1 MIQSSLLHSPWYFLL
16 PRPHED
22 FREIGHTFEHTKVDS
37 CHLLMPQ
44 RRERVWGSSCTGAHD
59 TQYPLDMKITMQRLK
74 GPKRFTLGDVLLDGL
89 PTCDPPVSDSFQ
101 CQLEKVKK
109 ICQER
114 KIDFSTVT
122 MDSSTSRRRSP
133 EYACDMF
140 TCIRPSHRIW
150 LCGHNRFAEPQELLR
165 AHGVFAEEFHV
176 PKAVLDLEPHLA
188 ADFAGNAFSTSALI
202 AKILCTM
209 VNGFPWKRLAN
220 KVSLSRSGV
229 LNECARRAAKRANEQ
244 GPSEPPVEPPSKKR
258 KKQGRKS
265 SKPSRKR
272 AQPAGEPESDPKK
285 VKTDKNNQLRGQ
297 NFKGAL
303 LTISKKME
311 ILKRYQ
317 ELAET
322 TKHPEKAWFGLR
334 FVEYLLPDK
343 NGFFLHRTTCRHCL
357 DEYSM
362 YMHRQP
368 NGKPDTFVSLALVG
382 EAYTRRIDMI
392 YSMCWFANPLYHLCG
407 ERSPSQNARI

>member
-1 MIQSSLLHSPWYFLL
+1 MN
-16 PRPHED
+16 
-22 FREIGHTFEHTKVDS
+22 
-37 CHLLMPQ
+37 
-44 RRERVWGSSCTGAHD
+44 
-59 TQYPLDMKITMQRLK
+59 K
-74 GPKRFTLGDVLLDGL
+74 GPRSHQWN
-89 PTCDPPVSDSFQ
+89 PHP
-101 CQLEKVKK
+101 KK
-109 ICQER
+109 
-114 KIDFSTVT
+114 S
-122 MDSSTSRRRSP
+122 
-133 EYACDMF
+133 
-140 TCIRPSHRIW
+140 
-150 LCGHNRFAEPQELLR
+150 
-165 AHGVFAEEFHV
+165 
-176 PKAVLDLEPHLA
+176 
-188 ADFAGNAFSTSALI
+188 
-202 AKILCTM
+202 
-209 VNGFPWKRLAN
+209 
-220 KVSLSRSGV
+220 
-229 LNECARRAAKRANEQ
+229 
-244 GPSEPPVEPPSKKR
+244 

-285 VKTDKNNQLRGQ
+285 AKTDKNNQLRGQ

-368 NGKPDTFVSLALVG
+368 NGKSDTFVSLALVG